1 MLMVLRTPTS
11 KIFASSEIFKDD
23 FGFAE
28 RQDNDED
35 YTVWKKQRN

>member
-11 KIFASSEIFKDD
+11 KNFAASKIFKED

-35 YTVWKKQRN
+35 YIVWKKLRN

>member
-1 MLMVLRTPTS
+1 MLMVLRTTS
-11 KIFASSEIFKDD
+11 KIFTASKIFKDD